1 MIIIRAAERCWRSGK
16 VVFVVVNIKYIL
28 VILTMRV
35 ALLQYP
41 IAWADKETNL
51 RMAEE
56 RIAAL
61 AGKADVAVLPEMF
74 ATGFCTDH
82 PELAET
88 MDGEIIHRLQAAADQ
103 SGVAIVSSFICSP
116 IANTP
121 SPIAN
126 NPSPHRLTNRGFLI
140 KPSPITNSPQGV
152 QYPIGGTPSNSPS
165 PIANNPSPIAIQD
178 KRHLYAH
185 GGEDLFFQPAEERCI
200 FEYKGVK
207 ILLLVCYD
215 LRFPVWARNQSGSDY
230 DIILVV
236 ANWPDIRIQY
246 WDALIAARATENQCY
261 IAAVNCVGD
270 DGMGLH
276 YNGHSVAYDTRLQ
289 PIVSF
294 ADDEEGTKIAEFDIA
309 KLHHFREVLPLWKDV
324 DHFEL
329 KK

>member
-1 MIIIRAAERCWRSGK
+1 
-16 VVFVVVNIKYIL
+16 
-28 VILTMRV
+28 MRI

-116 IANTP
+116 DRLIASSPITNTP
-121 SPIAN
+121 SPISNSAASHSPLGRPIGGT
-126 NPSPHRLTNRGFLI
+126 PSNSQAKLRNRGFMI
-140 KPSPITNSPQGV
+140 KPSPITNSPS
-152 QYPIGGTPSNSPS
+152 PIANSPS

-294 ADDEEGTKIAEFDIA
+294 ADDEEGTKIADFDIA

>member
-1 MIIIRAAERCWRSGK
+1 M
-16 VVFVVVNIKYIL
+16 
-28 VILTMRV
+28 

-41 IAWADKETNL
+41 IAWADKEKNL
-51 RMAEE
+51 RLTEE

-61 AGKADVAVLPEMF
+61 ADKADVAVLPEMF

-88 MDGEIIHRLQAAADQ
+88 MDGDIIRRLQAVANQ
-103 SGVAIVSSFICSP
+103 SGVAVVGSFICLPDSRLQ
-116 IANTP
+116 TP
-121 SPIAN
+121 N
-126 NPSPHRLTNRGFLI
+126 FPSKLRNRGFMI
-140 KPSPITNSPQGV
+140 KPNAPIE
-152 QYPIGGTPSNSPS
+152 
-165 PIANNPSPIAIQD
+165 IQD

-185 GGEDLFFQPAEERCI
+185 GGEDKFFRPAQKRHI

-215 LRFPVWARNQSGSDY
+215 LRFPVWARNQSGNDY

-270 DGMGLH
+270 DGMDLH

-294 ADDEEGTKIAEFDIA
+294 ADDEEGTKIAEFDID
-309 KLHHFREVLPLWKDV
+309 KLHHFREVLPLWKDI
-324 DHFEL
+324 DNFTL
-329 KK
+329 Q

>member
-1 MIIIRAAERCWRSGK
+1 MK
-16 VVFVVVNIKYIL
+16 
-28 VILTMRV
+28 V

-56 RIAAL
+56 HIAAL
-61 AGKADVAVLPEMF
+61 ADKADVAVLPEMF

-88 MDGEIIHRLQAAADQ
+88 MDGDIIRRLQAVADQ
-103 SGVAIVSSFICSP
+103 HGIAIVSSFICWSQEP
-116 IANTP
+116 GTRSQDNV
-121 SPIAN
+121 
-126 NPSPHRLTNRGFLI
+126 RLVNRGFMI
-140 KPSPITNSPQGV
+140 KPNAPIE
-152 QYPIGGTPSNSPS
+152 
-165 PIANNPSPIAIQD
+165 IQD

-185 GGEDLFFQPAEERCI
+185 GGEDKFFRPAQKRHI

-215 LRFPVWARNQSGSDY
+215 LRFPVWARNQSGNDY

-270 DGMGLH
+270 DGMGMH

-294 ADDEEGTKIAEFDIA
+294 ADDEEGTKIAEFDID
-309 KLHHFREVLPLWKDV
+309 KLHHFREVLPLWKDI
-324 DHFEL
+324 DNFTL
-329 KK
+329 Q

>member
-1 MIIIRAAERCWRSGK
+1 
-16 VVFVVVNIKYIL
+16 
-28 VILTMRV
+28 MRI

-51 RMAEE
+51 RLAEQ

-82 PELAET
+82 PELAES
-88 MDGEIIHRLQAAADQ
+88 MDGDIIRRLQSAADQ
-103 SGVAIVSSFICSP
+103 SGVAIVSSFICVP
-116 IANTP
+116 ATGQ
-121 SPIAN
+121 
-126 NPSPHRLTNRGFLI
+126 RLVNRGFMI
-140 KPSPITNSPQGV
+140 KPNAPIE
-152 QYPIGGTPSNSPS
+152 
-165 PIANNPSPIAIQD
+165 IQD

-185 GGEDLFFQPAEERCI
+185 GGEDLFFQPAEERHI

-236 ANWPDIRIQY
+236 ANWPEVRIQY
-246 WDALIAARATENQCY
+246 WDALIAARATENQAY
-261 IAAVNCVGD
+261 IAAVNCTGE
-270 DGMGLH
+270 DGMGMH

-294 ADDEEGTKIAEFDIA
+294 ADDEEGTKIAEFDID

-324 DHFEL
+324 DNFAL
-329 KK
+329 Q

>member
-1 MIIIRAAERCWRSGK
+1 MKI
-16 VVFVVVNIKYIL
+16 
-28 VILTMRV
+28 

-41 IAWADKETNL
+41 IVWADKETNL

-88 MDGEIIHRLQAAADQ
+88 MDGDIIRRLQAAADQ
-103 SGVAIVSSFICSP
+103 SGVAVVGSFICWSQEP
-116 IANTP
+116 GTRSQDNV
-121 SPIAN
+121 
-126 NPSPHRLTNRGFLI
+126 RLVNRGFMI
-140 KPSPITNSPQGV
+140 KPNAPID
-152 QYPIGGTPSNSPS
+152 
-165 PIANNPSPIAIQD
+165 IQD

-185 GGEDLFFQPAEERCI
+185 GGEDIFFQPAQKRHI

-215 LRFPVWARNQSGSDY
+215 LRFPVWARNQSGNDY

-294 ADDEEGTKIAEFDIA
+294 ADDEEGTKIAEFDID

-324 DHFEL
+324 DNFTL
-329 KK
+329 Q

>member
-1 MIIIRAAERCWRSGK
+1 MKI
-16 VVFVVVNIKYIL
+16 
-28 VILTMRV
+28 

-88 MDGEIIHRLQAAADQ
+88 MNGDIIRRLQAAADQ
-103 SGVAIVSSFICSP
+103 SGVAVVSSFICLP
-116 IANTP
+116 IGDKAMRRETM
-121 SPIAN
+121 
-126 NPSPHRLTNRGFLI
+126 RLVNRGFMI
-140 KPSPITNSPQGV
+140 KPHAPIE
-152 QYPIGGTPSNSPS
+152 
-165 PIANNPSPIAIQD
+165 IQD

-185 GGEDLFFQPAEERCI
+185 GGEDLFFQPAEERHI

-230 DIILVV
+230 DLILVV
-236 ANWPDIRIQY
+236 ANWPEVRIQY

-261 IAAVNCVGD
+261 IAAVNMIGTD
-270 DGMGLH
+270 DKELN

-294 ADDEEGTKIAEFDIA
+294 ADNEQGTKIADFNIEA
-309 KLHHFREVLPLWKDV
+309 LHHFREVLPLWKDV
-324 DHFEL
+324 DKFEL
-329 KK
+329 LNP

>member
-1 MIIIRAAERCWRSGK
+1 
-16 VVFVVVNIKYIL
+16 
-28 VILTMRV
+28 MRV

-41 IAWADKETNL
+41 IAWADKPTNL
-51 RMAEE
+51 RLVEQ

-88 MDGEIIHRLQAAADQ
+88 MDGQIMQTMQRLSDQ
-103 SGVAIVSSFICSP
+103 YDIAVVGSFICLPQSP
-116 IANTP
+116 LEQRPLSNSAASII
-121 SPIAN
+121 SQK
-126 NPSPHRLTNRGFLI
+126 LVNRGFMVT
-140 KPSPITNSPQGV
+140 PHAEV
-152 QYPIGGTPSNSPS
+152 Q
-165 PIANNPSPIAIQD
+165 IQD

-185 GGEDLFFQPAEERCI
+185 GGEDKFFERATNRTV

-207 ILLLVCYD
+207 MQLLVCYD
-215 LRFPVWARNQSGSDY
+215 LRFPAWARNHSGYDY
-230 DIILVV
+230 DILLVV

-246 WDALIAARATENQCY
+246 WDALVAARATENQCY

-294 ADDEEGTKIAEFDIA
+294 ADDEEGTRIAHFDIQ

-324 DHFEL
+324 DNFL
-329 KK
+329 LQTC

>member
-1 MIIIRAAERCWRSGK
+1 MK
-16 VVFVVVNIKYIL
+16 
-28 VILTMRV
+28 V

-41 IAWADKETNL
+41 IAWADKKTNL
-51 RMAEE
+51 RLTEE

-88 MDGEIIHRLQAAADQ
+88 MDGEIMTSLQRLADQ
-103 SGVAIVSSFICSP
+103 YEIAIVGSFICIGNRRKGLARILP
-116 IANTP
+116 P
-121 SPIAN
+121 K
-126 NPSPHRLTNRGFLI
+126 LVNRGFMVA
-140 KPSPITNSPQGV
+140 PHSEV
-152 QYPIGGTPSNSPS
+152 Q
-165 PIANNPSPIAIQD
+165 IQD

-185 GGEDLFFQPAEERCI
+185 GGEDKFFEQASERKT

-207 ILLLVCYD
+207 IQLLVCYD
-215 LRFPVWARNQSGSDY
+215 LRFPVWARNRSGYDY
-230 DIILVV
+230 DILLVV

-276 YNGHSVAYDTRLQ
+276 YNGHSVAYNTRLEDMAG
-289 PIVSF
+289 F
-294 ADDEEGTKIAEFDIA
+294 ADNEEGTCIVDFDIPA
-309 KLHHFREVLPLWKDV
+309 LHHFREVLPLWKDR
-324 DHFEL
+324 DEFEIIL
-329 KK
+329 K

>member
-1 MIIIRAAERCWRSGK
+1 
-16 VVFVVVNIKYIL
+16 
-28 VILTMRV
+28 MRI

-51 RMAEE
+51 RLAEE

-82 PELAET
+82 PELAEP
-88 MDGEIIHRLQAAADQ
+88 MDGDIIRRLQAAADQ
-103 SGVAIVSSFICSP
+103 SSVAIVSSFICLSG
-116 IANTP
+116 NGYGVMDKG
-121 SPIAN
+121 
-126 NPSPHRLTNRGFLI
+126 TN
-140 KPSPITNSPQGV
+140 SVASNSPQGV
-152 QYPIGGTPSNSPS
+152 QYPIGGTPSINRAKLTNRGFMIKPHQK
-165 PIANNPSPIAIQD
+165 PITDSEASDNRYPIEIQD

-185 GGEDLFFQPAEERCI
+185 GGEDLFFQPANERHI

-261 IAAVNCVGD
+261 IAAVNCVGN

-294 ADDEEGTKIAEFDIA
+294 ADDEEGTKIAEFDID

-324 DHFEL
+324 DEFEL
-329 KK
+329 K

>member
-1 MIIIRAAERCWRSGK
+1 
-16 VVFVVVNIKYIL
+16 
-28 VILTMRV
+28 MRV
-35 ALLQYP
+35 ALLQYS

-51 RMAEE
+51 RYAEE

-88 MDGEIIHRLQAAADQ
+88 MDGDIIRRLQTLANQ
-103 SGVAIVSSFICSP
+103 TGVAIVSSFICSP
-116 IANTP
+116 DSLIA
-121 SPIAN
+121 S
-126 NPSPHRLTNRGFLI
+126 SPHRLTNRGFMVV
-140 KPSPITNSPQGV
+140 PHGEV
-152 QYPIGGTPSNSPS
+152 QL
-165 PIANNPSPIAIQD
+165 QD

-185 GGEDLFFQPAEERCI
+185 GGEDLFFQPAQERCI

-215 LRFPVWARNQSGSDY
+215 LRFPVWARNRSGHDY
-230 DIILVV
+230 DLILVV
-236 ANWPDIRIQY
+236 ANWPEVRIQY
-246 WDALIAARATENQCY
+246 WDALIAARATENQAY
-261 IAAVNCVGD
+261 IAAVNCTGE
-270 DGMGLH
+270 DGMGMH

-294 ADDEEGTKIAEFDIA
+294 ADDEEGTKIAEFDID

-324 DHFEL
+324 DEFEL
-329 KK
+329 K

>member
-1 MIIIRAAERCWRSGK
+1 MK
-16 VVFVVVNIKYIL
+16 
-28 VILTMRV
+28 V

-41 IAWADKETNL
+41 IAWADKATNL
-51 RMAEE
+51 RLTEE

-88 MDGEIIHRLQAAADQ
+88 MDGGIMTTLQRLANQHEI
-103 SGVAIVSSFICSP
+103 AIVGSFICLPTP
-116 IANTP
+116 IAK
-121 SPIAN
+121 
-126 NPSPHRLTNRGFLI
+126 LVNRGFMVV
-140 KPSPITNSPQGV
+140 PHGEV
-152 QYPIGGTPSNSPS
+152 Q
-165 PIANNPSPIAIQD
+165 IQD

-185 GGEDLFFQPAEERCI
+185 GGEDKFFEQANERNT

-207 ILLLVCYD
+207 IQLLVCYD
-215 LRFPVWARNQSGSDY
+215 LRFPVWARNRNGYDY
-230 DIILVV
+230 DILFVV

-270 DGMGLH
+270 DGMDLH
-276 YNGHSVAYDTRLQ
+276 YNGHSIAYDTRLQ

-294 ADDEEGTKIAEFDIA
+294 ADDEEGTKIAEFDID
-309 KLHHFREVLPLWKDV
+309 KLHHFREVLPLWKDR
-324 DHFEL
+324 DNFEIII
-329 KK
+329 

>member
-1 MIIIRAAERCWRSGK
+1 MKI
-16 VVFVVVNIKYIL
+16 
-28 VILTMRV
+28 

-51 RMAEE
+51 RLAEQ

-61 AGKADVAVLPEMF
+61 AGQADVAVLPEMF

-88 MDGEIIHRLQAAADQ
+88 MDGKIMTTLQRLADQ
-103 SGVAIVSSFICSP
+103 YEIAIVGSFICLPAPIAHGLSP
-116 IANTP
+116 IAK
-121 SPIAN
+121 
-126 NPSPHRLTNRGFLI
+126 LVNRGFMVV
-140 KPSPITNSPQGV
+140 PHGEV
-152 QYPIGGTPSNSPS
+152 Q
-165 PIANNPSPIAIQD
+165 IQD

-185 GGEDLFFQPAEERCI
+185 GGEDLFFEQARERNT

-207 ILLLVCYD
+207 LQLLVCYD
-215 LRFPVWARNQSGSDY
+215 LRFPVWARNQSGYDY

-294 ADDEEGTKIAEFDIA
+294 ADDEEGTKIADFDIA
-309 KLHHFREVLPLWKDV
+309 KLHHFREVLPLWKDT
-324 DHFEL
+324 DKFEL
-329 KK
+329 Q

>member
-1 MIIIRAAERCWRSGK
+1 
-16 VVFVVVNIKYIL
+16 
-28 VILTMRV
+28 MRV

-51 RMAEE
+51 RRAEE
-56 RIAAL
+56 HIVAL
-61 AGKADVAVLPEMF
+61 ANKADVAVLPEMF

-88 MDGEIIHRLQAAADQ
+88 MDGEIMQTLQRLADQ
-103 SGVAIVSSFICSP
+103 YEIAIVGSFICLPTPPAAGVCCSP
-116 IANTP
+116 AELLLKQVVDVVVKSAP
-121 SPIAN
+121 FK
-126 NPSPHRLTNRGFLI
+126 LVNRGFMVV
-140 KPSPITNSPQGV
+140 PHGEV
-152 QYPIGGTPSNSPS
+152 Q
-165 PIANNPSPIAIQD
+165 IQD

-185 GGEDLFFQPAEERCI
+185 GGEDKFFEQATERRV

-207 ILLLVCYD
+207 MLLLVCYD
-215 LRFPVWARNQSGSDY
+215 LRFPVWARNQSGNDY

-294 ADDEEGTKIAEFDIA
+294 ANDEEGTKIAEFDIA

-324 DHFEL
+324 DNFAL
-329 KK
+329 Q

>member
-1 MIIIRAAERCWRSGK
+1 
-16 VVFVVVNIKYIL
+16 
-28 VILTMRV
+28 MRV
-35 ALLQYP
+35 ALLQYF

-56 RIAAL
+56 HIAAL

-74 ATGFCTDH
+74 ATGFCCGVPDGTRGSVGCLTNH

-88 MDGEIIHRLQAAADQ
+88 MDGEIMTTLQRIANQ
-103 SGVAIVSSFICSP
+103 YEIAIVSSFICLPISNSAASHSP
-116 IANTP
+116 
-121 SPIAN
+121 SG
-126 NPSPHRLTNRGFLI
+126 L
-140 KPSPITNSPQGV
+140 
-152 QYPIGGTPSNSPS
+152 PIGGTPSPFQAKLRNRGFMITPHSVYPNREELEGGSNLPS
-165 PIANNPSPIAIQD
+165 LQGGDGGRLFIQD

-185 GGEDLFFQPAEERCI
+185 GGEDLFFQPAQKRHI

-207 ILLLVCYD
+207 FLLLVCYD
-215 LRFPVWARNQSGSDY
+215 LRFPAWARNQSGSDY
-230 DIILVV
+230 DVILVV
-236 ANWPDIRIQY
+236 ANWPEVRVQY
-246 WDALIAARATENQCY
+246 WDALVAARATENQCY

-294 ADDEEGTKIAEFDIA
+294 ADNEEGTKIADFDIDA
-309 KLHHFREVLPLWKDV
+309 LHHFREVLPLWKDV
-324 DHFEL
+324 DQFEL

>member
-1 MIIIRAAERCWRSGK
+1 MTNCLMK
-16 VVFVVVNIKYIL
+16 
-28 VILTMRV
+28 V

-51 RMAEE
+51 RLAEE

-88 MDGEIIHRLQAAADQ
+88 MEGDIIRRLQAVANQ
-103 SGVAIVSSFICSP
+103 SGVAVVASFICLP
-116 IANTP
+116 VIGQ
-121 SPIAN
+121 
-126 NPSPHRLTNRGFLI
+126 RLVNRGFMI
-140 KPSPITNSPQGV
+140 KPNAPIE
-152 QYPIGGTPSNSPS
+152 
-165 PIANNPSPIAIQD
+165 IQD

-185 GGEDLFFQPAEERCI
+185 GGEDLFFQPAQKRHI

-215 LRFPVWARNQSGSDY
+215 LRFPVWARNQSGNDY

-246 WDALIAARATENQCY
+246 WDALVAARATENQCY

-270 DGMGLH
+270 DGMSLH

-289 PIVSF
+289 PIVYF

-324 DHFEL
+324 DSFL
-329 KK
+329 LQ

>member
-1 MIIIRAAERCWRSGK
+1 MK
-16 VVFVVVNIKYIL
+16 IK
-28 VILTMRV
+28 T

-51 RMAEE
+51 RLAEQH
-56 RIAAL
+56 IAAL

-82 PELAET
+82 PELAEP
-88 MDGEIIHRLQAAADQ
+88 MDGDIIRRLQAVADQ
-103 SGVAIVSSFICSP
+103 SGVAIVSSFICAPTP
-116 IANTP
+116 IANRP
-121 SPIAN
+121 SPIAK
-126 NPSPHRLTNRGFLI
+126 LVNRGFMVV
-140 KPSPITNSPQGV
+140 PHGEV
-152 QYPIGGTPSNSPS
+152 Q
-165 PIANNPSPIAIQD
+165 IQY
-178 KRHLYAH
+178 KRHLFAN
-185 GGEDLFFQPAEERCI
+185 GGEDLFFQPAHERHI

-215 LRFPVWARNQSGSDY
+215 LRFPVWARNRTGHDY

-270 DGMGLH
+270 DGMGIH

-294 ADDEEGTKIAEFDIA
+294 ANDEEGTKIAEFDID
-309 KLHHFREVLPLWKDV
+309 KLHHFREVLPLWKDI
-324 DHFEL
+324 DHFTL
-329 KK
+329 

>member
-1 MIIIRAAERCWRSGK
+1 
-16 VVFVVVNIKYIL
+16 
-28 VILTMRV
+28 MRV

-51 RMAEE
+51 RLAEQ

-88 MDGEIIHRLQAAADQ
+88 MDGDIIRRLQAVADRN
-103 SGVAIVSSFICSP
+103 GIAIVSSFICWSQEP
-116 IANTP
+116 GTR
-121 SPIAN
+121 SQDTV
-126 NPSPHRLTNRGFLI
+126 RLVNRGFMI
-140 KPSPITNSPQGV
+140 KPNAPIE
-152 QYPIGGTPSNSPS
+152 
-165 PIANNPSPIAIQD
+165 IQD

-185 GGEDLFFQPAEERCI
+185 GGEDKFFQPAQKRHI

-215 LRFPVWARNQSGSDY
+215 LRFPVWARNQSGYDY
-230 DIILVV
+230 DILLVV

-294 ADDEEGTKIAEFDIA
+294 ADDEEGSKIAEFDID
-309 KLHHFREVLPLWKDV
+309 KLHHFREVLPLWKDR
-324 DHFEL
+324 DEFEL
-329 KK
+329 K

>member
-1 MIIIRAAERCWRSGK
+1 MKI
-16 VVFVVVNIKYIL
+16 
-28 VILTMRV
+28 

-51 RMAEE
+51 HLAEE
-56 RIAAL
+56 HIAAL

-88 MDGEIIHRLQAAADQ
+88 MDGNIIRRLQAVADQ
-103 SGVAIVSSFICSP
+103 SGVAVVGSFICWSQEP
-116 IANTP
+116 GTRSQDNV
-121 SPIAN
+121 
-126 NPSPHRLTNRGFLI
+126 RLVNRGFMI
-140 KPSPITNSPQGV
+140 KPNAPIE
-152 QYPIGGTPSNSPS
+152 
-165 PIANNPSPIAIQD
+165 IQD

-185 GGEDLFFQPAEERCI
+185 GGEDLFFQPAEKRHI
-200 FEYKGVK
+200 FEYRGVK

-215 LRFPVWARNQSGSDY
+215 LRFPVWARNQSGNDY

-294 ADDEEGTKIAEFDIA
+294 ADDEEGTKIAEFDID

-324 DHFEL
+324 DNFTL
-329 KK
+329 Q

>member
-1 MIIIRAAERCWRSGK
+1 
-16 VVFVVVNIKYIL
+16 
-28 VILTMRV
+28 MRV

-41 IAWADKETNL
+41 IAWANKETNL

-56 RIAAL
+56 HIAAL

-74 ATGFCTDH
+74 ATGFCCGVPDGTRGSVGCLTDH

-88 MDGEIIHRLQAAADQ
+88 MDGEIIRRLQATADQ

-121 SPIAN
+121 SPIAK
-126 NPSPHRLTNRGFLI
+126 LVNRGFII
-140 KPSPITNSPQGV
+140 KPHAPME
-152 QYPIGGTPSNSPS
+152 
-165 PIANNPSPIAIQD
+165 IQD

-185 GGEDLFFQPAEERCI
+185 GGEDLFFQPAHERHI

-236 ANWPDIRIQY
+236 ANWPAIRIQY

-289 PIVSF
+289 SIVSF
-294 ADDEEGTKIAEFDIA
+294 ADDEEGTKIADFDMA

>member
-1 MIIIRAAERCWRSGK
+1 M
-16 VVFVVVNIKYIL
+16 
-28 VILTMRV
+28 
-35 ALLQYP
+35 
-41 IAWADKETNL
+41 
-51 RMAEE
+51 
-56 RIAAL
+56 
-61 AGKADVAVLPEMF
+61 
-74 ATGFCTDH
+74 
-82 PELAET
+82 
-88 MDGEIIHRLQAAADQ
+88 
-103 SGVAIVSSFICSP
+103 
-116 IANTP
+116 
-121 SPIAN
+121 
-126 NPSPHRLTNRGFLI
+126 
-140 KPSPITNSPQGV
+140 
-152 QYPIGGTPSNSPS
+152 
-165 PIANNPSPIAIQD
+165 
-178 KRHLYAH
+178 
-185 GGEDLFFQPAEERCI
+185 FFQPAEERCI

>member
-1 MIIIRAAERCWRSGK
+1 MKI
-16 VVFVVVNIKYIL
+16 
-28 VILTMRV
+28 

-41 IAWADKETNL
+41 IAWADKESNL
-51 RMAEE
+51 RLAEQH
-56 RIAAL
+56 IAAL

-88 MDGEIIHRLQAAADQ
+88 MDGDIIRRLQAAADQ
-103 SGVAIVSSFICSP
+103 SGVAIVSSFICWSQAP
-116 IANTP
+116 GTKSQDNV
-121 SPIAN
+121 
-126 NPSPHRLTNRGFLI
+126 RLVNRGLMI
-140 KPSPITNSPQGV
+140 KPNAPIE
-152 QYPIGGTPSNSPS
+152 
-165 PIANNPSPIAIQD
+165 IQD

-185 GGEDLFFQPAEERCI
+185 GGEDKFFQPAQKRHI

-294 ADDEEGTKIAEFDIA
+294 ADDEEGTKIAKFDIE

-324 DHFEL
+324 DKFTL
-329 KK
+329 Q

>member
-1 MIIIRAAERCWRSGK
+1 MK
-16 VVFVVVNIKYIL
+16 
-28 VILTMRV
+28 V

-41 IAWADKETNL
+41 IAWADKATNL
-51 RMAEE
+51 RLTEE

-88 MDGEIIHRLQAAADQ
+88 MDGGIMTTLQRLANQHEI
-103 SGVAIVSSFICSP
+103 AIVSSFICLPQP
-116 IANTP
+116 IANSP
-121 SPIAN
+121 LPIAK
-126 NPSPHRLTNRGFLI
+126 LVNRGFMVV
-140 KPSPITNSPQGV
+140 PHGEV
-152 QYPIGGTPSNSPS
+152 Q
-165 PIANNPSPIAIQD
+165 IQD

-185 GGEDLFFQPAEERCI
+185 GGEDKFFEQANERNT

-207 ILLLVCYD
+207 IQLLVCYD
-215 LRFPVWARNQSGSDY
+215 LRFPVWARNRSGYDY
-230 DIILVV
+230 DILFVV

-261 IAAVNCVGD
+261 IAAVNCVGN

-294 ADDEEGTKIAEFDIA
+294 ADDEEGTKIAEFDID

>member
-1 MIIIRAAERCWRSGK
+1 MKI
-16 VVFVVVNIKYIL
+16 
-28 VILTMRV
+28 
-35 ALLQYP
+35 ALLQHP

-51 RMAEE
+51 RLAEE
-56 RIAAL
+56 HIAAL

-88 MDGEIIHRLQAAADQ
+88 MDGNIIRRLQAVADQ
-103 SGVAIVSSFICSP
+103 SGVAVVGSFICWSQEP
-116 IANTP
+116 GTRSQDNV
-121 SPIAN
+121 
-126 NPSPHRLTNRGFLI
+126 RLVNRGFMI
-140 KPSPITNSPQGV
+140 KPNAPIE
-152 QYPIGGTPSNSPS
+152 
-165 PIANNPSPIAIQD
+165 IQD

-185 GGEDLFFQPAEERCI
+185 GGEDLFFQPAEKRHI

-215 LRFPVWARNQSGSDY
+215 LRFPVWARNQSGNDY

-294 ADDEEGTKIAEFDIA
+294 ADDEEGTKIAEFDID

-324 DHFEL
+324 DNFTL
-329 KK
+329 Q

>member
-1 MIIIRAAERCWRSGK
+1 MKI
-16 VVFVVVNIKYIL
+16 
-28 VILTMRV
+28 

-51 RMAEE
+51 HLAEE
-56 RIAAL
+56 HIAAL

-88 MDGEIIHRLQAAADQ
+88 MDGNIIRRLQAVADQ
-103 SGVAIVSSFICSP
+103 SGVAVVGSFICWSQEP
-116 IANTP
+116 GTRSQDNV
-121 SPIAN
+121 
-126 NPSPHRLTNRGFLI
+126 RLVNRGFMI
-140 KPSPITNSPQGV
+140 KPNAPIE
-152 QYPIGGTPSNSPS
+152 
-165 PIANNPSPIAIQD
+165 IQD

-185 GGEDLFFQPAEERCI
+185 GGEDLFFQPAEKRHI

-215 LRFPVWARNQSGSDY
+215 LRFPVWARNQSGNDY

-294 ADDEEGTKIAEFDIA
+294 ADDEEGTKIAEFDID
-309 KLHHFREVLPLWKDV
+309 KLHNFREVLPLWKDV
-324 DHFEL
+324 DNFTL
-329 KK
+329 Q

>member
-1 MIIIRAAERCWRSGK
+1 MK
-16 VVFVVVNIKYIL
+16 
-28 VILTMRV
+28 V

-61 AGKADVAVLPEMF
+61 ADKADVAVLPEMF

-88 MDGEIIHRLQAAADQ
+88 MDGDIIRRLQAVADQ
-103 SGVAIVSSFICSP
+103 HGIAIVSSFIYWSQEP
-116 IANTP
+116 ETRSQDNV
-121 SPIAN
+121 
-126 NPSPHRLTNRGFLI
+126 RLVNRGFMI
-140 KPSPITNSPQGV
+140 KPNAPIE
-152 QYPIGGTPSNSPS
+152 
-165 PIANNPSPIAIQD
+165 IQD

-185 GGEDLFFQPAEERCI
+185 GGEDKFFRPAQKRHI

-215 LRFPVWARNQSGSDY
+215 LRFPVWARNQSGNDY

-270 DGMGLH
+270 DGMDLH

-289 PIVSF
+289 PLVSF
-294 ADDEEGTKIAEFDIA
+294 ADNEEGTKIAEFDLD
-309 KLHHFREVLPLWKDV
+309 KLHHFREVLPLWKDR
-324 DHFEL
+324 DEFDL
-329 KK
+329 K

>member
-1 MIIIRAAERCWRSGK
+1 
-16 VVFVVVNIKYIL
+16 
-28 VILTMRV
+28 MRI

-51 RMAEE
+51 RLAEQ

-88 MDGEIIHRLQAAADQ
+88 MDGDIVRRLQAVADKTD
-103 SGVAIVSSFICSP
+103 VAIVSSFICLP
-116 IANTP
+116 AIGQ
-121 SPIAN
+121 
-126 NPSPHRLTNRGFLI
+126 RLVNRGFMI
-140 KPSPITNSPQGV
+140 KPNAPIE
-152 QYPIGGTPSNSPS
+152 
-165 PIANNPSPIAIQD
+165 IQD

-185 GGEDLFFQPAEERCI
+185 GGEDLFFQPAEKRCI
-200 FEYKGVK
+200 FEYQGVK

-270 DGMGLH
+270 DGMDLH

-294 ADDEEGTKIAEFDIA
+294 ADDEEGTKIADFDIG

>member
-1 MIIIRAAERCWRSGK
+1 MK
-16 VVFVVVNIKYIL
+16 
-28 VILTMRV
+28 V

-51 RMAEE
+51 RQTED

-61 AGKADVAVLPEMF
+61 AGQADVAVLPEMF

-88 MDGEIIHRLQAAADQ
+88 MDGEIIRRLQAVADKTD
-103 SGVAIVSSFICSP
+103 VAIVSSFICLP
-116 IANTP
+116 AIGQ
-121 SPIAN
+121 
-126 NPSPHRLTNRGFLI
+126 RLVNRGFMI
-140 KPSPITNSPQGV
+140 KPNAPIE
-152 QYPIGGTPSNSPS
+152 
-165 PIANNPSPIAIQD
+165 IQD

-185 GGEDLFFQPAEERCI
+185 GGEDLFFQPAEKRCI
-200 FEYKGVK
+200 FEYQGVK

-215 LRFPVWARNQSGSDY
+215 LRFPVWARNQSGYDY
-230 DIILVV
+230 DILLVV

-294 ADDEEGTKIAEFDIA
+294 ADDEEGTKIANFDIA

-324 DHFEL
+324 DQFTMQMRHHE
-329 KK
+329 

>member
-1 MIIIRAAERCWRSGK
+1 MKI
-16 VVFVVVNIKYIL
+16 
-28 VILTMRV
+28 

-51 RMAEE
+51 HLAEQ

-88 MDGEIIHRLQAAADQ
+88 MDGNIIRRLQAAADQ
-103 SGVAIVSSFICSP
+103 SGVAVVGSFICWSQEP
-116 IANTP
+116 GTRSQDNV
-121 SPIAN
+121 
-126 NPSPHRLTNRGFLI
+126 RLVNRGFMI
-140 KPSPITNSPQGV
+140 KPNAPIE
-152 QYPIGGTPSNSPS
+152 
-165 PIANNPSPIAIQD
+165 IQD

-185 GGEDLFFQPAEERCI
+185 GGEDIFFQPAEKRHI

-215 LRFPVWARNQSGSDY
+215 LRFPVWARNQSGNDY

-294 ADDEEGTKIAEFDIA
+294 ADNEEGTKIAEFDID

-324 DHFEL
+324 DNFTL
-329 KK
+329 Q

>member
-1 MIIIRAAERCWRSGK
+1 MSIRSYIAANRARFMEEWASLIRIPSISCQPAHKDDMLRCAERWRELLLEAGAQHAEIMPSAGNP
-16 VVFVVVNIKYIL
+16 FVY
-28 VILTMRV
+28 
-35 ALLQYP
+35 
-41 IAWADKETNL
+41 
-51 RMAEE
+51 AEY
-56 RIAAL
+56 
-61 AGKADVAVLPEMF
+61 
-74 ATGFCTDH
+74 
-82 PELAET
+82 
-88 MDGEIIHRLQAAADQ
+88 
-103 SGVAIVSSFICSP
+103 
-116 IANTP
+116 
-121 SPIAN
+121 
-126 NPSPHRLTNRGFLI
+126 
-140 KPSPITNSPQGV
+140 SPITNSEASDNR
-152 QYPIGGTPSNSPS
+152 YPIE
-165 PIANNPSPIAIQD
+165 IQD

-200 FEYKGVK
+200 FEYQGVK

-294 ADDEEGTKIAEFDIA
+294 ADDEEGTKIADFDIA